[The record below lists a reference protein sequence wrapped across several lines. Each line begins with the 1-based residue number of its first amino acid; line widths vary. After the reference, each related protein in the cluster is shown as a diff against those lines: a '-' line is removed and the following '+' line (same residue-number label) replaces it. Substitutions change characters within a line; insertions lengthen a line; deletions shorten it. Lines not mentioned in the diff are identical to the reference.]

1 MQIVCK
7 LWFMKAKTAI
17 ILDKRR
23 ALANGKY
30 PVKLRITFSRKQ
42 RYYPC
47 DISLSIEEYEKVVS
61 KLPKGLF
68 KEISMKLNAL
78 EQRASTI
85 IAGMGVFDFENFET
99 NLFSEQMVR
108 EDVYAYYDK
117 MIAKYCE
124 LEQMGTAANYRASLT
139 SLRKFR
145 QKLEFIGISVDFLKK
160 YEKWLVDDGKSVST
174 VGIYLRPLRSVVNH
188 AIADGTLS
196 KDFNYPFGSKSKNK
210 YQIPKTRNIKKA
222 LSKSEIQA
230 IFTYKPSIGNW
241 EEKALDFWK
250 FTYLSNGM
258 NMKDIATLRFKDI
271 QGEYIRFVRAK
282 TAHTNNVLTPIS
294 VFVTDDI
301 KLILEK
307 WGNKDKSAGNLIFE
321 IISATDS
328 LERQREKIQQF
339 LKMVNKYMGIIG
351 RTLKIDKQIT
361 TMTARHSFS
370 TVLKRS
376 GVGIQQISEA
386 LGHSSI
392 NTTKSYLDSFEDD
405 VKKEMAKAL
414 TNFD

>member
-1 MQIVCK
+1 
-7 LWFMKAKTAI
+7 MKPKTAI
-17 ILDKRR
+17 VLDKRR

-30 PVKLRITFSRKQ
+30 PVKLRITFNRKQ

-47 DISLSIEEYEKVVS
+47 DISLSLDEYDKVIS
-61 KLPKGLF
+61 KLPKGIF

-78 EQRASTI
+78 EQKALVIVS
-85 IAGMGVFDFENFET
+85 GLNVFDFESFESS
-99 NLFSEQMVR
+99 LYSEQMVR
-108 EDVYAYYDK
+108 EDVFAYYEK
-117 MIAKYCE
+117 MISRYCE
-124 LEQMGTAANYRASLT
+124 LEQLGTAANYRASLI

-145 QKLEFIGISVDFLKK
+145 SKLEFIGISVDFLKK
-160 YEKWLVDDGKSVST
+160 YEKWLLDNGKSVTT

-188 AIADGTLS
+188 AMADGTLS
-196 KDFNYPFGSKSKNK
+196 KDFNYPFGSKSKHK

-230 IFTYKPSIGNW
+230 IFTYMPSIGTW

-250 FTYLSNGM
+250 FTYLSNGI
-258 NMKDIATLRFKDI
+258 NMKDIANLRFKDI
-271 QGEYIRFVRAK
+271 QGEYIHFVRAK

-294 VFVTDDI
+294 VYVTDDI
-301 KLILEK
+301 KLIMEK
-307 WGNKDKSAGNLIFE
+307 WGNKDKSADNLIFE

-328 LERQREKIQQF
+328 LDRQREKIQQF

-351 RTLKIDKQIT
+351 ENLKIDKQIT
-361 TMTARHSFS
+361 TMAARHSFS

-392 NTTKSYLDSFEDD
+392 NTTKSYLDSFDDD

-414 TNFD
+414 TNFE

>member
-1 MQIVCK
+1 
-7 LWFMKAKTAI
+7 MKAKTAI

-23 ALANGKY
+23 ALANGKF

-47 DISLSIEEYEKVVS
+47 DISLSIEEYEKVVT

-222 LSKSEIQA
+222 LSKSDLHA
-230 IFTYKPSIGNW
+230 IFTYKPSIGTW

-258 NMKDIATLRFKDI
+258 NMKDIATLKFKDI